1 MKVGIDSYCYHRFF
15 GEVYPDQDKPAK
27 NMTMKDFLIRAKEL
41 KVDGVS
47 LETCFLESKEKSYL
61 EELNA
66 MLTEYG
72 FERVWAWGHP
82 DGLERGL
89 NPEAFKEMKSLI
101 PHAKTIG
108 ADVMRVTGSSL
119 MFRHENHK
127 EQLER
132 LKVQFKEA
140 VKIAEDYGVKMAV
153 ENHIDFTADEILF
166 LVEGVGSPN
175 FGVNF
180 DTGNFLRLLDDPV
193 RGMEILAKYTFAVHL
208 KDLTVNTKEAKP
220 TDWFFFSGVPVGQG
234 LVDNQALINILA
246 KAGFKGFLAVEI
258 DHPNYEWRGREDEA
272 VTLSVEGMKRMVA
285 NIK

>member
-15 GEVYPDQDKPAK
+15 GEVYPDQDKPEK
-27 NMTMKDFLIRAKEL
+27 LMTMKDFLNRAKEL

-47 LETCFLESKEKSYL
+47 LETCFLENTEKPYL
-61 EELNA
+61 EELNT
-66 MLTEYG
+66 MLDEYG

-89 NPEAFKEMKSLI
+89 NPEAFKEMKSMI
-101 PHAKTIG
+101 PHAKTVG
-108 ADVMRVTGSSL
+108 AKVMRVTGSSL

-127 EQLER
+127 EQIDR
-132 LKVQFKEA
+132 LMIQFKEA
-140 VKIAEDYGVKMAV
+140 VKIAEEYGVKMAV
-153 ENHIDFTADEILF
+153 ENHIDFTADEILS

-193 RGMEILAKYTFAVHL
+193 HGMELLAKYTFAVHL
-208 KDLTVNTKEAKP
+208 KDLAVNTKEAKP

-234 LVDNQALINILA
+234 LIDNQTLVNILA
-246 KAGFKGFLAVEI
+246 KANFQGFLAVEI

-272 VTLSVEGMKRMVA
+272 VALSVEGMKKLVA

>member
-1 MKVGIDSYCYHRFF
+1 
-15 GEVYPDQDKPAK
+15 
-27 NMTMKDFLIRAKEL
+27 MTMKDFLNRAKGL
-41 KVDGVS
+41 GIDGVS
-47 LETCFLESKEKSYL
+47 LETCFLESTEKSNL

-66 MLTEYG
+66 MLDEYG

-101 PHAKTIG
+101 PHAKTVG
-108 ADVMRVTGSSL
+108 AKVMRVTGSSL

-127 EQLER
+127 EQIDR
-132 LKVQFKEA
+132 LMVQFKEA
-140 VKIAEDYGVKMAV
+140 VKIAEEYGIKMAV
-153 ENHIDFTADEILF
+153 ENHIDYTADEILS

-193 RGMEILAKYTFAVHL
+193 RGMELLAKYTFAVHL
-208 KDLTVNTKEAKP
+208 KDLDVNPKEAKP

-234 LVDNQALINILA
+234 LIDNQALVNILA
-246 KAGFKGFLAVEI
+246 KANFEGFLAVEI
-258 DHPNYEWRGREDEA
+258 DHPHYDWRGREEEA
-272 VTLSVEGMKRMVA
+272 VALSVEGMKRLVA